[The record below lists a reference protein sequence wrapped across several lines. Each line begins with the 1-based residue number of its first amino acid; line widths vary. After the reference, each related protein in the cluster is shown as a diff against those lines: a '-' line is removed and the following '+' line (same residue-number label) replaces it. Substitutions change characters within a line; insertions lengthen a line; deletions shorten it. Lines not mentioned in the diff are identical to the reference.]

1 MIKITTADLFDSYG
15 IAEQLF
21 RECMYPWQI
30 IPLIREYAMRLT
42 ENIPEGYVRLC
53 EGVIVGENVR
63 IDKSATV
70 IGPTVIGAD
79 SEIRP
84 GAYIRGGV
92 IIGKGCVV
100 GNSSEVKNAIL
111 LEGAQIPH
119 FNYVGDS
126 ILGNRAHLGAGAI
139 CSNLKSDKSSVAIHA
154 KSNIDT
160 GLRKLGAILGDG
172 AEIGCGCVLNPG
184 TIVGKGCSVYPLTS
198 LCGVYPQNSI
208 VKSKNNIVERE

>member
-1 MIKITTADLFDSYG
+1 MKNGELFSFENT
-15 IAEQLF
+15 IAHSLCEAV
-21 RECMYPWQI
+21 EYPF
-30 IPLIREYAMRLT
+30 E
-42 ENIPEGYVRLC
+42 IPELMP
-53 EGVIVGENVR
+53 EAIAR
-63 IDKSATV
+63 IGRGLDKERFYQLGRDVWIAKSARVDKSAV
-70 IGPTVIGAD
+70 ILGPAIIDEYA
-79 SEIRP
+79 EIRT

-92 IIGKGCVV
+92 IIGRGAVV

-139 CSNLKSDKSSVAIHA
+139 CSNLKSDKSSVVIHA

-184 TIVGKGCSVYPLTS
+184 TIVGKGCAVYPLTS
-198 LCGVYPQNSI
+198 LCGIYPPNSI